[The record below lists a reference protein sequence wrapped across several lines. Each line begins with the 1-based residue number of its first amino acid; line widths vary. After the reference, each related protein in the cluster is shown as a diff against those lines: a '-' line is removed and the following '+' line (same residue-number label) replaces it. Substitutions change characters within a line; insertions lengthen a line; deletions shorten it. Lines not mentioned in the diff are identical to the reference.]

1 MNHDFNDRLN
11 RILDRITA
19 DDFLH
24 GKGLG
29 NEIPFYAF
37 DYPPDRELEV
47 REHIVFLLA
56 QIPKRRPELRF
67 AHINLFDLIIRHLK
81 DRKFYEK
88 IERKWKEKGDV
99 GLLKDLAAP
108 LEAGKLAN
116 VLAEAVRPDE
126 RDLVLVSGVGSA
138 YPLVRTH
145 NLLNNL
151 HHRMGS
157 TPLVLFYPGV
167 YDGQSLRLFG
177 TLADK
182 PYYRAFRLVVSGEW
196 GLDHPFAHI
205 GHQIRSQA
213 ILA

>member
-1 MNHDFNDRLN
+1 MKTDFTERLN
-11 RILDRITA
+11 KILDRITS

-37 DYPPDRELEV
+37 DYPPERELEV
-47 REHIVFLLA
+47 REHVAFLLA

-67 AHINLFDLIIRHLK
+67 VHINLFDLIIGHLK
-81 DRKFYEK
+81 DRGFYDK
-88 IERKWKEKGDV
+88 ALDLQKKKGDEA
-99 GLLKDLAAP
+99 LLKALAAP
-108 LEAGKLAN
+108 LDAGKLAT
-116 VLAEAVRPDE
+116 VFADTVKPAEQ
-126 RDLVLVSGVGSA
+126 DLVLVSGVGSA
-138 YPLVRTH
+138 YPLLRTH

-177 TLADK
+177 ILPDK
-182 PYYRAFRLVVSGEW
+182 PYYRAFRLV
-196 GLDHPFAHI
+196 D
-205 GHQIRSQA
+205 
-213 ILA
+213 

>member
-1 MNHDFNDRLN
+1 MKTDFNERLDK
-11 RILDRITA
+11 ILDRVTS

-47 REHIVFLLA
+47 RGHIAFLLA

-67 AHINLFDLIIRHLK
+67 KHVNLFALIIRHLK
-81 DRKFYEK
+81 DRGFYQK
-88 IERKWKEKGDV
+88 ALDLQKKKGDEA
-99 GLLKDLAAP
+99 LLKALAAP
-108 LEAGKLAN
+108 LEASKLAK
-116 VLAEAVRPDE
+116 VFTDEVRPDE
-126 RDLVLVSGVGSA
+126 QDLVLVSGVGSA
-138 YPLVRTH
+138 YPLLRTH

-177 TLADK
+177 TLQDK
-182 PYYRAFRLVVSGEW
+182 PYYRAFRLV
-196 GLDHPFAHI
+196 D
-205 GHQIRSQA
+205 
-213 ILA
+213 

>member
-1 MNHDFNDRLN
+1 MKSDFNGRLDK
-11 RILDRITA
+11 ILDRITS

-47 REHIVFLLA
+47 REHIAFLLA

-81 DRKFYEK
+81 DRGFYDK
-88 IERKWKEKGDV
+88 ALDLQKKKGDEA
-99 GLLKDLAAP
+99 LLKALAAP

-116 VLAEAVRPDE
+116 VFSEEVRPE
-126 RDLVLVSGVGSA
+126 EQDLVLVSGVGSA
-138 YPLVRTH
+138 YPVLRTH

-177 TLADK
+177 MLQDK
-182 PYYRAFRLVVSGEW
+182 PYYRAFRLVDSG
-196 GLDHPFAHI
+196 
-205 GHQIRSQA
+205 
-213 ILA
+213 

>member
-1 MNHDFNDRLN
+1 MKNDFNERLN
-11 RILDRITA
+11 KILDRVTA

-37 DYPPDRELEV
+37 DYPPERELEV
-47 REHIVFLLA
+47 RAHIVFLLA

-67 AHINLFDLIIRHLK
+67 VHVNLFELIVRHLK
-81 DRKFYEK
+81 SRGFYEK
-88 IERKWKEKGDV
+88 ALSMQKQKGDEAT
-99 GLLKDLAAP
+99 LKALAAP
-108 LEAGKLAN
+108 LDASKMA
-116 VLAEAVRPDE
+116 AVFTDE
-126 RDLVLVSGVGSA
+126 VKPEQQDLVLVSGVGSA
-138 YPLVRTH
+138 YPLLRTH

-177 TLADK
+177 MLQDK
-182 PYYRAFRLVVSGEW
+182 PYYRAFRLV
-196 GLDHPFAHI
+196 D
-205 GHQIRSQA
+205 
-213 ILA
+213 

>member
-1 MNHDFNDRLN
+1 MKSDFNERLN
-11 RILDRITA
+11 KILDRVTS

-47 REHIVFLLA
+47 REHIAFLLA

-67 AHINLFDLIIRHLK
+67 VHINLFDLIIRHLK
-81 DRKFYEK
+81 DRGFYDK
-88 IERKWKEKGDV
+88 ALDLQKKKGDEA
-99 GLLKDLAAP
+99 LLKALAAP
-108 LEAGKLAN
+108 LDAGKLAN
-116 VLAEAVRPDE
+116 VFADAVRPE
-126 RDLVLVSGVGSA
+126 QRDLVLVSGVGSA
-138 YPLVRTH
+138 YPLLRTH

-177 TLADK
+177 TLEDK
-182 PYYRAFRLVVSGEW
+182 PYYRAFRLV
-196 GLDHPFAHI
+196 D
-205 GHQIRSQA
+205 
-213 ILA
+213 